1 MCVREKKRS
10 ERQDEVN
17 SVEAPPIVH
26 KEIRNTLNDVKVSV
40 LKLQVLT
47 SRT

>member
-26 KEIRNTLNDVKVSV
+26 KIRNTLNDVKVSV